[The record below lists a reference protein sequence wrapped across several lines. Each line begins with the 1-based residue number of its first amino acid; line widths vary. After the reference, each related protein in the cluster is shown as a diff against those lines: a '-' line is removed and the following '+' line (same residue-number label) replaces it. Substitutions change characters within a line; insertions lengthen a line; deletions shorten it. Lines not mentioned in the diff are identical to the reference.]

1 MMSNF
6 DLIRIQSQN
15 KDSLFSDMQTNLN
28 SNLDKIS
35 EKEKII
41 QTLESDNKTLSSQL
55 DAGLLELETLRSTC
69 ETQETKIGKLESDL
83 SQVEGKLYGT
93 ERRYSDAERR
103 FTETTEHDH
112 SDLENLKRD
121 FEATSGALREKLAK
135 IAEVEAALANF
146 TTENSRLV
154 QQNATDAG
162 ALADLQQKC
171 GLLDLE
177 LAEKGGKIS
186 DLTNRLQSFESLEKE
201 KSQLEVKLSEATEL
215 YVGLETDKNKII
227 KETSAGLNSA
237 LLESQQRDTTIF
249 QLKSEIA
256 DWKAKFGYS
265 EDRFTNVKQELSE
278 MGSNFDLM
286 RIESQDK
293 DRLFSDMQTNLNSNL
308 KKISEKEK
316 VIQTLESDIKTLSS
330 QLDAALL
337 ELETLKSICETQKTK
352 IVKLESELSQVK
364 EKLVGTEDRYSDAE
378 RRFTESTQHDH
389 SNLENMKRDFEAT
402 EATLREKLAT
412 IAELETSLAA
422 LTAENSCLVQQNFTD
437 ACALEALRG
446 RFVLLDLELEQKD
459 CKISDLNNR
468 LQTFESLQAEKS
480 ELEGK
485 LGEATKLYVGLETDK
500 NKIIK
505 ETSAGLNSA
514 LLESQQHSD
523 TISSL
528 KTEIGDWKTKYGDSE

>member
-1 MMSNF
+1 M
-6 DLIRIQSQN
+6 
-15 KDSLFSDMQTNLN
+15 
-28 SNLDKIS
+28 
-35 EKEKII
+35 
-41 QTLESDNKTLSSQL
+41 
-55 DAGLLELETLRSTC
+55 
-69 ETQETKIGKLESDL
+69 
-83 SQVEGKLYGT
+83 
-93 ERRYSDAERR
+93 
-103 FTETTEHDH
+103 
-112 SDLENLKRD
+112 
-121 FEATSGALREKLAK
+121 
-135 IAEVEAALANF
+135 
-146 TTENSRLV
+146 
-154 QQNATDAG
+154 
-162 ALADLQQKC
+162 
-171 GLLDLE
+171 
-177 LAEKGGKIS
+177 
-186 DLTNRLQSFESLEKE
+186 
-201 KSQLEVKLSEATEL
+201 SEATEL
-215 YVGLETDKNKII
+215 YVRLESDKNKII
-227 KETSAGLNSA
+227 KETSAGLNSV

-422 LTAENSCLVQQNFTD
+422 LTAENSCLVQQNATHSR
-437 ACALEALRG
+437 ALEDLRV
-446 RFVLLDLELEQKD
+446 RSVLLDVGLEQRD
-459 CKISDLNNR
+459 DRISELTGR
-468 LQTFESLQAEKS
+468 LQSFESLEKEKS
-480 ELEGK
+480 QLEGK
-485 LGEATKLYVGLETDK
+485 LSEATKLYVGLETDK

-514 LLESQQHSD
+514 LLESQQSD
-523 TISSL
+523 TTIFQL
-528 KTEIGDWKTKYGDSE
+528 KSEIGDWKAKFGYSEDRSRNLK